1 MSIILK
7 AAALAVRAHEGQK
20 RKYNGFP
27 YITHPAR
34 VAGRVGILPGATEEM
49 VAAAYLHD
57 VLEDTTVTRE
67 EIEAATNA
75 QVGFYVDCMT
85 NKSKGTGLPRAE
97 RKAMDR
103 RHLSEVPDE
112 VKLIKAIDRMDN
124 LMEMREAPVD
134 FKRLYAEE
142 SLLLCDVLS
151 VDGKTNFTV
160 DDLRAIARKMKE
172 STA

>member
-7 AAALAVRAHEGQK
+7 AAALATRAHEGQK
-20 RKYNGFP
+20 RKYTNLP

-34 VAGRVGILPGATEEM
+34 VAGRVGILPGVTEEL

-67 EIEAATNA
+67 EIEEATNA

-97 RKAMDR
+97 RKALDR
-103 RHLSEVPDE
+103 KHLAEIPAE
-112 VKLIKAIDRMDN
+112 VKQIKALDRIDN
-124 LMEMREAPVD
+124 LLDCTGAPVD
-134 FKRLYAEE
+134 FKKLYSQE
-142 SLLLCDVLS
+142 SLLLADVLGNGPL
-151 VDGKTNFTV
+151 VDE
-160 DDLRAIARKMKE
+160 LRALAQKMKE
-172 STA
+172 SVKA

>member
-7 AAALAVRAHEGQK
+7 AAALAARAHAGIP
-20 RKYNGFP
+20 RKITKFP
-27 YITHPAR
+27 YIYHPAR

-67 EIEAATNA
+67 EIEEATNA

-97 RKAMDR
+97 RKALDR
-103 RHLSEVPDE
+103 RHLSEIPAE
-112 VKLIKAIDRMDN
+112 VKLIKIIDRIDN
-124 LMEMREAPVD
+124 LMEMVGATND

-142 SLLLCDVLS
+142 SLLLADVLGNGPLI
-151 VDGKTNFTV
+151 DE
-160 DDLRAIARKMKE
+160 LRRIAQEMKE
-172 STA
+172 SVSA